1 MQERILNPLRAA
13 VRGHFPDWILPQ
25 SLNVAGSDIALEDL
39 QEVFDVVWKKVSGH
53 ISAVLDSLQLSTWK
67 LVFYSDEPDS
77 TPLKWPDRPRLD
89 VVVTFTDGT
98 WVRWHTS
105 AKLIRSTDAMPTS
118 AMTIR
123 MNRHAKLQKQLAQHE
138 L

>member
-1 MQERILNPLRAA
+1 M
-13 VRGHFPDWILPQ
+13 
-25 SLNVAGSDIALEDL
+25 NVDGSYIALEDL
-39 QEVFDVVWKKVSGH
+39 QEVFDVVWKKVSGYK
-53 ISAVLDSLQLSTWK
+53 SAVLDSLQVRAWE
-67 LVFYSDEPDS
+67 LVFYSDELDPTS
-77 TPLKWPDRPRLD
+77 PHWPDRPRLD
-89 VVVTFTDGT
+89 VVITFTDGT

-138 L
+138 Q

>member
-1 MQERILNPLRAA
+1 M
-13 VRGHFPDWILPQ
+13 
-25 SLNVAGSDIALEDL
+25 NVDGSYIALEDL

-123 MNRHAKLQKQLAQHE
+123 MNRQAKLQKQLAQHE
-138 L
+138 Q